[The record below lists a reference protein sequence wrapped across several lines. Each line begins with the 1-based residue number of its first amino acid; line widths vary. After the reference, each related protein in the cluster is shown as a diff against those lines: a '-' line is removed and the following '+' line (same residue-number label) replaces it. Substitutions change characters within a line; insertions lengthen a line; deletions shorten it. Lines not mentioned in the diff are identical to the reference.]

1 MRKCPRCDV
10 EMLEDFLLRAGRE
23 PVTLNKMG
31 KLFGSE
37 VSSYL
42 KAAVCPECGE
52 VSIFLPTVAGLERW
66 IEKEPEK

>member
-10 EMLEDFLLRAGRE
+10 EMCEGFLLRAGGD
-23 PVTLNKMG
+23 PVELHKMG
-31 KLFGSE
+31 KLFGA

-42 KAAVCPECGE
+42 TAAVCPECGE
-52 VSIFLPTVAGLERW
+52 VSIFLPTLSGLERW